1 MHFSFFAGLT
11 SLFTCG
17 GYNNDLDLADAEVI
31 DLPSL
36 EGSDPDRTCNQVPD
50 MPDEKDAL
58 FAMWDDVDQSVLCC
72 GGETSSSEYKRCFKY
87 TGEEWMDLG
96 DVLRHQ
102 RRYSRAAKLSDG
114 RYWIA
119 GGLE

>member
-102 RRYSRAAKLSDG
+102 RRFASAAKLSDG

>member
-1 MHFSFFAGLT
+1 MNAPGSAH
-11 SLFTCG
+11 
-17 GYNNDLDLADAEVI
+17 LAAAEVI

-36 EGSDPDRTCNQVPD
+36 EGSDPDRTCNQVPE
-50 MPDEKDAL
+50 MPEEKGAH
-58 FAMWDDVDQSVLCC
+58 FAMWDNVDQSVLCC
-72 GGETSSSEYKRCFKY
+72 GGNPTSSEYKRCFKY

-96 DVLRHQ
+96 DVLRHP
-102 RRYSRAAKLSDG
+102 RRYSSAAKLSDG

>member
-1 MHFSFFAGLT
+1 MHSTLFAGLA

-17 GYNNDLDLADAEVI
+17 GADGRFFADAKVI

-36 EGSDPDRTCNQVPD
+36 EGSNPDRTCNQVPN
-50 MPDEKDAL
+50 MPHRKGDH

-72 GGETSSSEYKRCFKY
+72 GGDPTTEYKRCFKY
-87 TGEEWMDLG
+87 TGDEWIDLG
-96 DVLRHQ
+96 DILRLP
-102 RRYSRAAKLSDG
+102 RRFASAVELSDG
-114 RYWIA
+114 RYWIT

>member
-1 MHFSFFAGLT
+1 MHSSSFAGLT

-17 GYNNDLDLADAEVI
+17 GYDGSSLAAAEVI

-36 EGSDPDRTCNQVPD
+36 EGSDPDRTCNQVPE
-50 MPDEKDAL
+50 MPEEKDAL

-72 GGETSSSEYKRCFKY
+72 GGESPSSELKRCFKY
-87 TGEEWMDLG
+87 TGDEWIDLG
-96 DVLRHQ
+96 DVLTHR
-102 RRYSRAAKLSDG
+102 RRYSSAAKLSDG